1 MKKEMK
7 IVLPFYKIAYA
18 VSFVVILSVI
28 RAVVFTY
35 EIGLS
40 IEPPF
45 AILTAVFCADTYVQE
60 ITSNRSE
67 VQRLYQI
74 KKRIYSIIQRL
85 MIQGT
90 FLLLL
95 AVLGYGLFF
104 AFQKPITHPVTE
116 SEILQFITCFGAIVV
131 TIFFWGILAN
141 TLSMLFRNMWMGIGS
156 SLLIWVATN
165 STGGDKLFGAWNL
178 FSYSFRDIEN
188 TADITWLYGK
198 GLCICIGLILLLA
211 LPKIVRKRICSIMQR
226 IMIQEFFLLLL
237 AVLGYGLFFVFQKP
251 VTHPATE
258 SEILQFIAYF
268 LAIVVT
274 IFFWGILVN
283 TLSML
288 FRNMWMGIGSC
299 LLIWVATNST
309 GGDKLF
315 GAWNLFSYAFRDIE
329 NTADVT
335 WLQGKAL
342 CIGIGL
348 ILLVVLPKIVRK
360 RG

>member
-18 VSFVVILSVI
+18 LSFVVILSLI
-28 RAVVFTY
+28 RGVVFTN

-40 IEPPF
+40 IEAPF

-60 ITSNRSE
+60 IISKRSE
-67 VQRLYQI
+67 VHRLYRI

-85 MIQGT
+85 MIQEI

-95 AVLGYGLFF
+95 
-104 AFQKPITHPVTE
+104 
-116 SEILQFITCFGAIVV
+116 S
-131 TIFFWGILAN
+131 
-141 TLSMLFRNMWMGIGS
+141 
-156 SLLIWVATN
+156 
-165 STGGDKLFGAWNL
+165 
-178 FSYSFRDIEN
+178 
-188 TADITWLYGK
+188 
-198 GLCICIGLILLLA
+198 
-211 LPKIVRKRICSIMQR
+211 
-226 IMIQEFFLLLL
+226 
-237 AVLGYGLFFVFQKP
+237 VLGYGLFFVFQKP
-251 VTHPATE
+251 ITYPETE
-258 SEILQFIAYF
+258 SELLQFLAYF

-299 LLIWVATNST
+299 LLIWIATNST

-329 NTADVT
+329 NTADIT
-335 WLQGKAL
+335 WLYGKGL
-342 CIGIGL
+342 CICIGL
-348 ILLVVLPKIVRK
+348 ILLLALPKIVRK

>member
-18 VSFVVILSVI
+18 VSFVVILSLI
-28 RAVVFTY
+28 RGVVFTN

-40 IEPPF
+40 IEAPF

-60 ITSNRSE
+60 ITSKRSE
-67 VQRLYQI
+67 IHRLY
-74 KKRIYSIIQRL
+74 
-85 MIQGT
+85 
-90 FLLLL
+90 
-95 AVLGYGLFF
+95 
-104 AFQKPITHPVTE
+104 PI
-116 SEILQFITCFGAIVV
+116 
-131 TIFFWGILAN
+131 
-141 TLSMLFRNMWMGIGS
+141 
-156 SLLIWVATN
+156 
-165 STGGDKLFGAWNL
+165 
-178 FSYSFRDIEN
+178 
-188 TADITWLYGK
+188 
-198 GLCICIGLILLLA
+198 
-211 LPKIVRKRICSIMQR
+211 RKRICSIMQR

-342 CIGIGL
+342 CMLSQIDENDLSEFLDKDSTAAVVTPQPDTSKVVLDETNNEDVDKEATVDPEKTSSAKTNMGAMATIL
-348 ILLVVLPKIVRK
+348 ILALGGVAAYYYFKIYKPKKEEDEDDQPEGLETGGLEEVPDEEESEDEDFEENEK
-360 RG
+360 

>member
-198 GLCICIGLILLLA
+198 TKGLSTVWAGIKENRLIKYLLLHFRIQDSINA
-211 LPKIVRKRICSIMQR
+211 VPDFKISLMMAGR
-226 IMIQEFFLLLL
+226 
-237 AVLGYGLFFVFQKP
+237 AGYLFYMMF
-251 VTHPATE
+251 
-258 SEILQFIAYF
+258 
-268 LAIVVT
+268 
-274 IFFWGILVN
+274 
-283 TLSML
+283 
-288 FRNMWMGIGSC
+288 
-299 LLIWVATNST
+299 
-309 GGDKLF
+309 
-315 GAWNLFSYAFRDIE
+315 
-329 NTADVT
+329 
-335 WLQGKAL
+335 
-342 CIGIGL
+342 
-348 ILLVVLPKIVRK
+348 
-360 RG
+360 

>member
-116 SEILQFITCFGAIVV
+116 SEILQFITCFGAIV
-131 TIFFWGILAN
+131 
-141 TLSMLFRNMWMGIGS
+141 
-156 SLLIWVATN
+156 WVATN

-211 LPKIVRKRICSIMQR
+211 LPKIVRKR
-226 IMIQEFFLLLL
+226 
-237 AVLGYGLFFVFQKP
+237 G
-251 VTHPATE
+251 
-258 SEILQFIAYF
+258 
-268 LAIVVT
+268 
-274 IFFWGILVN
+274 
-283 TLSML
+283 
-288 FRNMWMGIGSC
+288 
-299 LLIWVATNST
+299 
-309 GGDKLF
+309 
-315 GAWNLFSYAFRDIE
+315 
-329 NTADVT
+329 
-335 WLQGKAL
+335 
-342 CIGIGL
+342 
-348 ILLVVLPKIVRK
+348 
-360 RG
+360 